1 MNPKHLFFVLTVLVF
16 FSCNQT
22 KHLYKIEGKQIS
34 ITDSL
39 PSNSEIDSFIKPYHD
54 HLNQSLDSVLS
65 YSADTYTKEDSPF
78 NTAIGNF
85 MADAIYEQSNPI
97 FKKRTGKDIDFV
109 MLNHGSIRS
118 ILSKGNITIRTAY
131 ELMPFENTVVV
142 TAIKGEQIKELL
154 KYLTASSKAH
164 PISKLKVTVDKDFN
178 IVSAAVRG
186 QPIDYNK
193 TYYVLTNNYLYNGG
207 DHMTFFQPNDTV
219 YSLDYKVRNAL
230 LDYFIK
236 TDTIRAAIDDRY
248 MQIE

>member
-1 MNPKHLFFVLTVLVF
+1 MNPKHLFFASILLTF
-16 FSCNQT
+16 FSCHQSQ
-22 KHLYKIEGKQIS
+22 HLYKIEGKQIA

-39 PSNSEIDSFIKPYHD
+39 SSNSEIDSFIAPYRE
-54 HLNQSLDSVLS
+54 HLNKSLDSVLC
-65 YSADTYTKEDSPF
+65 YSEDTYTKDDTNF

-131 ELMPFENTVVV
+131 ELMPFENTIVV
-142 TAIKGEQIKELL
+142 AELNGAQIKKLL
-154 KYLTASSKAH
+154 NYLTLSSKAH
-164 PISKLKVTVDKDFN
+164 PISKLKVSVDKDFN
-178 IVSAAVRG
+178 ILSATIKD
-186 QPIDYNK
+186 QPIDFNK

-207 DHMTFFQPNDTV
+207 DHMDFFKPNDSV
-219 YSLDYKVRNAL
+219 YTLDYKVRNAL

-236 TDTIRAAIDDRY
+236 KDTIRSTIDDRY
-248 MQIE
+248 IQVE